1 LPVLSKYVALEGRE
15 NVIVD
20 GRAVIVVKFRS
31 SDGVGITGVKDVPLR
46 RM

>member
-1 LPVLSKYVALEGRE
+1 
-15 NVIVD
+15 VIVD

-31 SDGVGITGVKDVPLR
+31 SVGVGKGGVRDVPLR